1 MRICYSAGIKSAKT
15 NAYISLLSQFKNKKK
30 FSGTIHWNQVTGAS
44 GYQIR
49 YATNKKLQKMKKVL
63 TKGVIECIIIKSSV
77 ERTKEHGK
85 RSVRVEKKLKTFSK
99 NF

>member
-1 MRICYSAGIKSAKT
+1 MRSVVRVHSCPLIVWSVGQGVKTPPFHGGNTGSNPVRTMVYRRVEKS
-15 NAYISLLSQFKNKKK
+15 KKS
-30 FSGTIHWNQVTGAS
+30 F
-44 GYQIR
+44 
-49 YATNKKLQKMKKVL
+49 KKVL

-77 ERTKEHGK
+77 ERAKEHGK

>member
-1 MRICYSAGIKSAKT
+1 MPMEVGIFFWFYSMNSIYERKWSTIYSVAKRKIKKDEKS
-15 NAYISLLSQFKNKKK
+15 
-30 FSGTIHWNQVTGAS
+30 W
-44 GYQIR
+44 
-49 YATNKKLQKMKKVL
+49 KKVL

-77 ERTKEHGK
+77 ERAKEHGK

>member
-1 MRICYSAGIKSAKT
+1 MKTTIYSVAKRKIKKDEK
-15 NAYISLLSQFKNKKK
+15 SL
-30 FSGTIHWNQVTGAS
+30 
-44 GYQIR
+44 
-49 YATNKKLQKMKKVL
+49 KKVL

-77 ERTKEHGK
+77 ERAKEHGK